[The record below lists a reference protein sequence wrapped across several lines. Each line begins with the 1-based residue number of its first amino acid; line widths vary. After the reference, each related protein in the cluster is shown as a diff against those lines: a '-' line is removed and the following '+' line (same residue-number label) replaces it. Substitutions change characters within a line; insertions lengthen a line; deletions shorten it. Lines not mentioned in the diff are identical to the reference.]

1 MEELLKSKKEETGDC
16 RGWLEVLGNIIFA
29 FFLIFAIAFALS
41 VIDRVFEARQ
51 AAVRSLGVP
60 VWHSFLGIK
69 TASAAP
75 LKGYE
80 ASQISIS
87 GSSLNMTPG
96 ETKIVSVSFQN
107 IGSAAWVNSGTNFIS
122 VYTYEPKYRV
132 SGFAD
137 SSWFAANQ
145 PVKLSESSVAVNKVG
160 NISFKIKAPTKTGTY
175 KETFALAAE
184 DKAWIPG
191 GQFTITINVTAANT
205 DIKASPASTASPA
218 SQAQTTTSTAG
229 YSATLLIK
237 SIKKTLKVKGSE
249 TVSFTVGFKNSGT
262 KTWNSRSIKLPT
274 VSIASSDY
282 KNSSW
287 VDATTLVSKTDA
299 AIAPGAM
306 DLMAFQFNAPSQKG
320 TYKIKFTLAVDGV
333 DSIPG
338 GEVEIPIE
346 VTSDAPVVKENPKIN
361 PVEPSVSYI
370 DEPTIR
376 VGVLIVDEE
385 TENKVVVTCE
395 SDFDLMDGNGSLLA
409 ELKKNK
415 EVEAYYQKG
424 KYWFDRGN
432 GLETTSFY
440 LRFVPDTANAI
451 CTVTNF
457 DRRVT
462 RNSANADNQFR
473 NVLELHYN
481 EPNDRAWLINEL
493 PMEYYLRGLAET
505 SNLSHLEF
513 QKTLITAA
521 RTYAYYH
528 FERATKHASEFFHVD
543 AYADQVYNGYGQEA
557 RTPRLTQA
565 VQETAGYIVTY
576 NNETAITPYFSR
588 SDGRTRSWEEV
599 WHGLVPWCVSV
610 PTPSDVGK
618 KLWGHG
624 VGMSAS
630 AALSM
635 ANDGET
641 WDEILKYFY
650 TGIDLVKKW
659 K

>member
-1 MEELLKSKKEETGDC
+1 MEEFLKLKKEQSDDC
-16 RGWLEVLGNIIFA
+16 RGWLEVLGNIFFA
-29 FFLIFAIAFALS
+29 FFIIFAIAFALS
-41 VIDRVFEARQ
+41 FVDRVFEERQ
-51 AAVRSLGVP
+51 AAARSLGVP
-60 VWHSFLGIK
+60 VWHSFLGIE
-69 TASAAP
+69 TAAAAP

-80 ASQISIS
+80 VSQVSIS
-87 GSSLNMTPG
+87 GSSLTVAPG
-96 ETKIVSVSFQN
+96 ETKTVSVSFQN
-107 IGSAAWVNSGTNFIS
+107 IGTSSWSNSGPNFVSI
-122 VYTYEPKYRV
+122 YTYEPKYRT
-132 SGFAD
+132 SSFAD
-137 SSWFAANQ
+137 PAWFAADQ

-160 NISFKIKAPTKTGTY
+160 NISFKLKAPTKTGTY

-191 GQFTITINVTAANT
+191 GQFTITINVAAANT
-205 DIKASPASTASPA
+205 DIKAPATPSAPSSPSTN
-218 SQAQTTTSTAG
+218 TDG
-229 YSATLLIK
+229 YSATILIK
-237 SIKKTLKVKGSE
+237 SIKKTIKAKGGE
-249 TVSFTVGFKNSGT
+249 TITFTAGFKNSGT

-287 VDATTLVSKTDA
+287 VDSSTLVSKNDVSV
-299 AIAPGAM
+299 APGEM
-306 DLMAFQFNAPSQKG
+306 DLITFQFNAPNKKG
-320 TYKIKFTLAVDGV
+320 SYAIKFSLAVDGV
-333 DSIPG
+333 SSVPG
-338 GEVEIPIE
+338 GEIEIPVE
-346 VTSDAPVVKENPKIN
+346 VTSDAPEAQTSPKIN
-361 PVEPSVSYI
+361 SDEPTVSYI

-376 VGVLIVDEE
+376 VGILIVDEE
-385 TENKVVVTCE
+385 TEDKVDVTCE
-395 SDFDLMDGNGSLLA
+395 SDFDLIDGNGALLA
-409 ELKKNK
+409 EVEKND
-415 EVEAYYQKG
+415 EVEAFYKNG
-424 KYWFDRGN
+424 KYWFNRGK
-432 GLETTSFY
+432 GLESTSFY

-462 RNSANADNQFR
+462 RSSANADNQFR
-473 NVLELHYN
+473 NVLELRYN
-481 EPNDRAWLINEL
+481 EPNNRTWLINEL
-493 PMEYYLRGLAET
+493 PAEYYLRGLAET

-528 FERATKHASEFFHVD
+528 FERATKHASEFFQVD
-543 AYADQVYNGYGQEA
+543 AYADQVYNGYGQEV

-565 VQETAGYIVTY
+565 VQETVGYIVTY

-588 SDGRTRSWEEV
+588 SDGRTRDWSEV
-599 WHGLVPWCVSV
+599 WHGEVPWCVSV

-650 TGIDLVKKW
+650 TGIDLIKKW